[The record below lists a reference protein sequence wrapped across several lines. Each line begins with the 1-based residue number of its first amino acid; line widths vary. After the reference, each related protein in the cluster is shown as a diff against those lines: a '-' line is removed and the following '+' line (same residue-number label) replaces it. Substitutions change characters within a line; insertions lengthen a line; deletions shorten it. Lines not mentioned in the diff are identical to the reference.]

1 VPPIHRSVNIRSAD
15 LYSIENG
22 IIIEH
27 WGVVDQLN
35 LLQQALQTLTLSFE
49 ILWKEK
55 KVIVE
60 LMNPTV
66 FEDPF
71 SLPTCLQMSNVE

>member
-1 VPPIHRSVNIRSAD
+1 
-15 LYSIENG
+15 
-22 IIIEH
+22 
-27 WGVVDQLN
+27 VVDQLN

>member
-1 VPPIHRSVNIRSAD
+1 
-15 LYSIENG
+15 
-22 IIIEH
+22 
-27 WGVVDQLN
+27 VVDQLN

-60 LMNPTV
+60 LMNLTV